1 MGHAMR
7 SLAELPT
14 TALAWKKGTAIPL
27 AFKLHGNGGIYATL
41 TVQNE
46 ERTLARV
53 ETDEGTWTLKHLG
66 VMVPAVTLRAEGGMT
81 NLAIF
86 HPHALRHGNLQF
98 ADGVAYDWAW
108 IHGDAPG
115 GAFLNSEGL
124 PLVRL
129 HGHAGRDLRSGSD
142 LEKCDVELGLVP
154 TGRSRQALLAAIG
167 WYLILFD
174 HVKELDAVA
183 AETALRL

>member
-1 MGHAMR
+1 MR
-7 SLAELPT
+7 SLAELPI

-27 AFKLHGNGGIYATL
+27 SFKLHGNDGIYATL
-41 TVQNE
+41 TFQNE

-53 ETDEGTWTLKHLG
+53 ETDEGAWTLKHLG
-66 VMVPAVTLRAEGGMT
+66 VMVPAVTLRAEGGTT

-86 HPHALRHGNLQF
+86 HPHALRHGKLQF

-108 IHGDAPG
+108 LHGDVPG
-115 GAFLNSEGL
+115 GAFLDSEGL

-129 HGHAGRDLRSGSD
+129 HGFAGRGLRSTSD
-142 LEKCDVELGLVP
+142 LQTCDVELGLLP

-174 HVKELDAVA
+174 HIKERDAVA
-183 AETALRL
+183 AVTSLRL

>member
-7 SLAELPT
+7 SLAELPI

-27 AFKLHGNGGIYATL
+27 GFKLHGHDGIYATL
-41 TVQNE
+41 TFQNE
-46 ERTLARV
+46 ERTLAQV
-53 ETDEGTWTLKHLG
+53 ETDEGVWTLKHLG
-66 VMVPAVTLRAEGGMT
+66 VMAPALTLRAEGGTT
-81 NLAIF
+81 NVAIF
-86 HPHALRHGNLQF
+86 HPHALRHGKLEF

-108 IHGDAPG
+108 LHGDVPG
-115 GAFLNSEGL
+115 GAFLDSEGL

-129 HGHAGRDLRSGSD
+129 HGHAGRDLQT
-142 LEKCDVELGLVP
+142 CDVELGMVP